1 MYVCTCVRVYV
12 CMCACVCVRA
22 GAWYTCVR
30 ARARACVRVCG
41 RVVQVCA
48 CARVAHVCACT
59 CVRVCMVR
67 VCVHVCVCVCAWG
80 EGLASTLRK
89 LLLSA
94 RCGPC
99 AGVRSRCGL
108 APRAASDQ
116 HVSSDTLAPN
126 TATAFFCPL
135 AEKRAAMA
143 GASATAAAGA
153 TPLCRAQQT
162 PRPRAKS
169 ASPAASS
176 TLASHAANH
185 SVKLNGSR
193 LKAWSKSTASECH
206 GVHQQLA
213 PPECSSTPRARLFLA
228 VALRSPHS
236 CGVARFFL

>member
-1 MYVCTCVRVYV
+1 MCVCVHVCVCGR
-12 CMCACVCVRA
+12 ARGTRVCVRA
-22 GAWYTCVR
+22 RVRVCVCAGVWCKCVRARVWHMCVR
-30 ARARACVRVCG
+30 ARACVCAWCACVY
-41 RVVQVCA
+41 
-48 CARVAHVCACT
+48 
-59 CVRVCMVR
+59 M
-67 VCVHVCVCVCAWG
+67 CVCVCAWG
-80 EGLASTLRK
+80 EGSASTLRK